1 VGQTAAAS
9 MPVQP
14 LIEHIPGGFG
24 LSHPK
29 ALTLTRTCGPSAVL
43 RPGSSSG
50 LPVDFRWTSG
60 GLPVD
65 FRFERYPFDRQHLE
79 FSARTR
85 QPVFFVLQE
94 IILDRTGL
102 QFHQSINL
110 RSTDAFGS
118 AKRGYSAAGIDT
130 GHVLSRQ
137 ALKPSQSPVSM
148 FRPRI
153 RGRIYRKI
161 TLRWVIFLMK

>member
-1 VGQTAAAS
+1 RFVGQTAAAS

-29 ALTLTRTCGPSAVL
+29 ALTLTRTCGTA
-43 RPGSSSG
+43 PG
-50 LPVDFRWTSG
+50 FIQWTSG

-65 FRFERYPFDRQHLE
+65 FRWTSDSNGTLLIG
-79 FSARTR
+79 T
-85 QPVFFVLQE
+85 
-94 IILDRTGL
+94 ILNSVT
-102 QFHQSINL
+102 
-110 RSTDAFGS
+110 
-118 AKRGYSAAGIDT
+118 AAGIDT
-130 GHVLSRQ
+130 GHVLRRQ
-137 ALKPSQSPVSM
+137 AMKPSQSPVSM